1 MSRASYL
8 EGNSSVAGHHYKMR
22 KIVADYDCVAG
33 DSGSI
38 LMVNPTA
45 TTEINMPDLSAIE
58 PGWNVKIVL
67 TEDTDGSD
75 AGMGQ
80 KVNIDFGSGN
90 DLVGLIGDTGDGAAG
105 DQAVNNDDFIACSAS
120 ASPGDMFDIFSD
132 GMRWYVHGLTKDA
145 SETPFATAAG

>member
-1 MSRASYL
+1 MARASYL
-8 EGNSSVAGHHYKMR
+8 NDNSGVSGLHL
-22 KIVADYDCVAG
+22 KIKRVTSDYTATAN

-38 LMVNPTA
+38 LLVDPTA
-45 TTEINMPDLSAIE
+45 TTEIDMPAIAGVK
-58 PGWNVKIVL
+58 PGWNCKVVL

-90 DLVGLIGDTGDGAAG
+90 DLIGLIGDTGDGAAG
-105 DQAVNNDDFIACSAS
+105 DQAVDGDDFIACSAS
-120 ASPGDMFDIFSD
+120 ASPGDMFDIFTD
-132 GMRWYVHGLTKDA
+132 GVRWYAHGLTKDA

>member
-1 MSRASYL
+1 MRSDYL
-8 EGNSSVAGHHYKMR
+8 NSNSSLSDVNI
-22 KIVADYDCVAG
+22 KIKKVVADYQCLPA

-38 LMVNPTA
+38 IMVNPAA
-45 TTEINMPDLSAIE
+45 TTEIDMPSLADAGS
-58 PGWNVKIVL
+58 GWNVKIVL

-75 AGMGQ
+75 AGMGN

-120 ASPGDMFDIFSD
+120 ASPGDMFDIFTD
-132 GMRWYVHGLTKDA
+132 GLRWYVHGLCKDA

>member
-1 MSRASYL
+1 MRSDYL
-8 EGNSSVAGHHYKMR
+8 NSNSSLSDVNI
-22 KIVADYDCVAG
+22 KIKKVVADYQCLPA

-38 LMVNPTA
+38 IMVNPAA
-45 TTEINMPDLSAIE
+45 TTEIDMPSLADAGS
-58 PGWNVKIVL
+58 GWNVKIVL

-75 AGMGQ
+75 AGMGN

-120 ASPGDMFDIFSD
+120 ASPGDMFDIFTD
-132 GMRWYVHGLTKDA
+132 GLRWYVHGLSKDA

>member
-1 MSRASYL
+1 MRSDYL
-8 EGNSSVAGHHYKMR
+8 NSNSSLSDVNI
-22 KIVADYDCVAG
+22 KIKKVVADYQCLPA

-38 LMVNPTA
+38 IMVNPAA
-45 TTEINMPDLSAIE
+45 TTEIDMPSLADAGS
-58 PGWNVKIVL
+58 GWNVKIVL

-75 AGMGQ
+75 AGMGN

-120 ASPGDMFDIFSD
+120 ASPGDMFDIFTD
-132 GMRWYVHGLTKDA
+132 GLRWYVHGLTKDA

>member
-1 MSRASYL
+1 MRSDYL
-8 EGNSSVAGHHYKMR
+8 NSNRSLSDV
-22 KIVADYDCVAG
+22 KIKIKKVVADYQCLPA

-38 LMVNPTA
+38 IMGNPAA
-45 TTEINMPDLSAIE
+45 TTEIDMPSLADAGS
-58 PGWNVKIVL
+58 GWNVKIVL

-75 AGMGQ
+75 AGMGN

-120 ASPGDMFDIFSD
+120 ASPGDMFDIFTD
-132 GMRWYVHGLTKDA
+132 GLRWYVHGLTKDA

>member
-1 MSRASYL
+1 MRSDYL
-8 EGNSSVAGHHYKMR
+8 NSNSSLSDVNI
-22 KIVADYDCVAG
+22 KIKKVVADYQCLPA

-38 LMVNPTA
+38 IMVNPAA
-45 TTEINMPDLSAIE
+45 TTEIDMPSLADAGS
-58 PGWNVKIVL
+58 GWNVKIVL

-75 AGMGQ
+75 AGMGN
-80 KVNIDFGSGN
+80 KVNIDFGSGT

-120 ASPGDMFDIFSD
+120 ASPGDMFDIFTD
-132 GMRWYVHGLTKDA
+132 GLRWYVHGLTKDA